1 MKNLTLDE
9 FKKIHEDWKSTGLS
23 IRDYCGNTGFEESKF
38 YYWRKKLTESLLP
51 QPKGFVPV
59 QMNRQNGKIT
69 MGTTIIPEVKM
80 ENNVACE
87 IVYQNGVT
95 LRVNSDMPL
104 EMLRSLILLCQ

>member
-23 IRDYCGNTGFEESKF
+23 IRDYCSNTGFEESKF

-51 QPKGFVPV
+51 QTKGFVPV

-69 MGTTIIPEVKM
+69 MGTTIIPELKM